1 MAPGLSLL
9 GSDGHSGVR
18 TATGAETQ
26 VRALAITRVAIG
38 AVLVAVPGPA
48 LRAWLG
54 GQADSPAA
62 RLLAR
67 SVGGRDI
74 ALGLG
79 AIFALRH
86 GASVGGWLEGGL
98 VADATDGL
106 AMVAASRRLPA
117 ARVLAA
123 LAPTIGAVG
132 LGGRLVSRLRAP

>member
-1 MAPGLSLL
+1 MRGLA
-9 GSDGHSGVR
+9 V
-18 TATGAETQ
+18 
-26 VRALAITRVAIG
+26 TRVAIG
-38 AVLVAVPGPA
+38 AVLVAVPGPVV
-48 LRAWLG
+48 RAWLG

-86 GASVGGWLEGGL
+86 GASVDGWLEGGL
-98 VADATDGL
+98 VADASDAL
-106 AMVAASRRLPA
+106 AMVAASRHLPA

-123 LAPTIGAVG
+123 LAPTIGAVT
-132 LGGRLVSRLRAP
+132 LGSRLVSKLGGTS